1 MSRNLYL
8 TTNLKFWRQNNMKE
22 LLKRLLEAEILTAE
36 TMEELEKAF
45 NAQITEAKEAA
56 EAEVAADVRAELTEA
71 FVAEKE
77 RLVEAVDAKLQVMFS
92 QEVAELKE
100 DFEAFRDLEAEYA
113 EKIVEAKAAMAD
125 ELQEDMTVL
134 VDKIDTF
141 MEIKLNEEIEELRED
156 IDQARKQEF
165 GRRIFEAVAEEY
177 MSQYHNEEES
187 DTNYAD
193 MEARLE
199 QTQIAL
205 EEAEQNHAELARVIK
220 LDKILSPLSG
230 NQREVMEQV
239 LQNVATHK
247 LEEGF
252 KTFLPRIIRETN
264 ESEKEDETVLSE
276 SAEVNE
282 STGTSEV
289 SIVTGDVDNTSV
301 EDDVINEGFN
311 NSELQRMLKLAGL

>member
-1 MSRNLYL
+1 
-8 TTNLKFWRQNNMKE
+8 MKE

-36 TMEELEKAF
+36 TMEELEEAF
-45 NAQITEAKEAA
+45 NEQLKEAKEAA

-77 RLVEAVDAKLQVMFS
+77 RLVEAVDAKLQVMFD
-92 QEVAELKE
+92 QEVQELKE
-100 DFEAFRDLEAEYA
+100 DLESFRDLEAEYA
-113 EKIVEAKAAMAD
+113 EKIVEAKAAMSD

-134 VDKIDTF
+134 VDKIDSF

-177 MSQYHNEEES
+177 MSQYHNDEES
-187 DTNYAD
+187 DTNFAD
-193 MEARLE
+193 MESRLE
-199 QTQIAL
+199 QTQVAL
-205 EEAEQNHAELARVIK
+205 EEAEQAHAELARVIK
-220 LDKILSPLSG
+220 LDKILAPLAGS
-230 NQREVMEQV
+230 QREVMEHV
-239 LQNVATHK
+239 LQNVATSK

-264 ESEKEDETVLSE
+264 ETEKEDETVLSE

-282 STGTSEV
+282 STGTVEV
-289 SIVTGDVDNTSV
+289 SIVTGDVDNTPV
-301 EDDVINEGFN
+301 ENDVINEGVD
-311 NSELQRMLKLAGL
+311 SEELKRMLKLAGL